1 MGLWVN
7 PDTGETR
14 QTTCG
19 TIHYSAKGA
28 HIVPAYPEE
37 NRCDITKKKKNT
49 VGILLEYGIAHGDEL
64 LTLKYGE
71 HEEYV
76 CKFLTSYESDNIA
89 DVENSGA
96 AYNEFIVV
104 AYSVVATVVPG
115 EHFAQGDGGIEVT
128 YLDMPSIVSD
138 SRGRIIYPRVLVGSG
153 DGSAAG

>member
-1 MGLWVN
+1 MWY
-7 PDTGETR
+7 
-14 QTTCG
+14 
-19 TIHYSAKGA
+19 HK
-28 HIVPAYPEE
+28 EE
-37 NRCDITKKKKNT
+37 KNT

-71 HEEYV
+71 REEYV

-115 EHFAQGDGGIEVT
+115 GHFAQGDGGIEVT
-128 YLDMPSIVSD
+128 YLDMPSMVSD
-138 SRGRIIYPRVLVGSG
+138 SRGRIIYPRALVGSG
-153 DGSAAG
+153 DGSATG

>member
-1 MGLWVN
+1 M
-7 PDTGETR
+7 
-14 QTTCG
+14 
-19 TIHYSAKGA
+19 
-28 HIVPAYPEE
+28 PAYPEG

-71 HEEYV
+71 REEYV

-128 YLDMPSIVSD
+128 YLDMPSMVSD

>member
-1 MGLWVN
+1 MWY
-7 PDTGETR
+7 
-14 QTTCG
+14 
-19 TIHYSAKGA
+19 HK
-28 HIVPAYPEE
+28 EE
-37 NRCDITKKKKNT
+37 KNT

-64 LTLKYGE
+64 LTLR
-71 HEEYV
+71 EEYV

-128 YLDMPSIVSD
+128 YLDMPSMVSD
-138 SRGRIIYPRVLVGSG
+138 SRGRIIYPRALVGSG
-153 DGSAAG
+153 DGSATG